1 MNIDPKT
8 AVSVVTLLE
17 NLTKENQGW
26 RRWLNRWTISDEP
39 LRNDAKWLLEHIR
52 RLDMNETAF
61 RASMEATAKY
71 AHIKPR
77 C

>member
-17 NLTKENQGW
+17 NLAKENRGW
-26 RRWLNRWTISDEP
+26 RRWLNRWTIPDEP
-39 LRNDAKWLLEHIR
+39 LRNDAAWLLAHIKR
-52 RLDMNETAF
+52 INMNETAF
-61 RASMEATAKY
+61 RASMAAKAKY
-71 AHIKPR
+71 SHIKPR